1 MLVLSLALAS
11 KAFDLEIYIL
21 VFLVFRAREE
31 KKKKEKANKAKQLQ
45 LRPWVN
51 ILHMISNGKKN
62 PKIHENEKHG
72 AGQGGEGEKLDWDL
86 GEKNQILEFV
96 VVVIQLLSHV
106 WLFAIP

>member
-1 MLVLSLALAS
+1 MTSVCFSVHFRNLHFSVLGFQSQG
-11 KAFDLEIYIL
+11 
-21 VFLVFRAREE
+21 R

-72 AGQGGEGEKLDWDL
+72 AGEEGEGEKLD
-86 GEKNQILEFV
+86 
-96 VVVIQLLSHV
+96 
-106 WLFAIP
+106 